1 MPNKIMKTNY
11 FYMLLLFSFASCFA
25 QQSPTFS
32 IIGSDTNK
40 EVLKKNM
47 RLDISKIKVEN
58 ISNKPIYLVW
68 ETVSNTFPKEW
79 DCSMCQHGACQI
91 GIPKG
96 SSFSKLNPDQQ
107 GFIAIHVI
115 PENKTGN
122 GIVKFKIYDK
132 NNPSYFKIMTFE
144 VQVL

>member
-1 MPNKIMKTNY
+1 MKKIFLKIIV
-11 FYMLLLFSFASCFA
+11 LLSFSFAFA
-25 QQSPTFS
+25 QNKPTFS
-32 IIGSDTNK
+32 VVGNATNK
-40 EVLKKNM
+40 ESLLKNK

-58 ISNKPIYLVW
+58 VSNQPIYLVW
-68 ETVSNTFPKEW
+68 ETISNTFPKEW

-96 SSFSKLNPDQQ
+96 SIFNKLNADQQ

-115 PENKTGN
+115 PTNRVGN

-132 NNPSYFKIMTFE
+132 ANPDYVKILTFE
-144 VQVL
+144 VEVL

>member
-1 MPNKIMKTNY
+1 MKTIL
-11 FYMLLLFSFASCFA
+11 FYLLMLLSFSVSFA
-25 QQSPTFS
+25 QSKPTFS
-32 IIGSDTNK
+32 VVGNATNK
-40 EVLKKNM
+40 ESVLKNK

-58 ISNKPIYLVW
+58 VSNKPIYLVW

-96 SSFSKLNPDQQ
+96 SAFNKLNADQQ

-122 GIVKFKIYDK
+122 GTVKFKIYDK
-132 NNPSYFKIMTFE
+132 ANPNYAKILTFE
-144 VQVL
+144 VEVL

>member
-1 MPNKIMKTNY
+1 MKKT
-11 FYMLLLFSFASCFA
+11 LLTFIVLLSFSYSFA
-25 QQSPTFS
+25 QSKPTFS
-32 IIGSDTNK
+32 IVGNATNK
-40 EVLKKNM
+40 ESLLKNK

-96 SSFSKLNPDQQ
+96 SVFNKLNADQQ

-115 PENKTGN
+115 PENKIGN

-132 NNPSYFKIMTFE
+132 ANPDYAKILTFE
-144 VQVL
+144 VDVL

>member
-1 MPNKIMKTNY
+1 MKTIL
-11 FYMLLLFSFASCFA
+11 FYLLILLSFSYSFA
-25 QQSPTFS
+25 QNKPTFS
-32 IIGSDTNK
+32 VVGNATNK
-40 EVLKKNM
+40 ESLTKNK

-96 SSFSKLNPDQQ
+96 SAFNKLNADQQ

-115 PENKTGN
+115 PANKIGN

-132 NNPSYFKIMTFE
+132 ANPDYAKILTFE
-144 VQVL
+144 VDVL

>member
-1 MPNKIMKTNY
+1 MKKIM
-11 FYMLLLFSFASCFA
+11 FYLVMLLCFSFASA
-25 QQSPTFS
+25 QKKPTFS
-32 IIGSDTNK
+32 VVGNAVNK
-40 EVLKKNM
+40 ESVQKNK

-58 ISNKPIYLVW
+58 ISNKPIFLVW

-96 SSFSKLNPDQQ
+96 SAFNKLNADQQ

-115 PENKTGN
+115 PGDKGGN

-132 NNPSYFKIMTFE
+132 ANPDYAKILTFE
-144 VQVL
+144 VEAL

>member
-1 MPNKIMKTNY
+1 MKKIF
-11 FYMLLLFSFASCFA
+11 FYLIILFSFSCSFA
-25 QQSPTFS
+25 QNKPTFS
-32 IIGSDTNK
+32 VVGNPINK
-40 EVLKKNM
+40 EKLLKNK

-79 DCSMCQHGACQI
+79 DCSICQHGACQI

-96 SSFSKLNPDQQ
+96 SVFNKLNADQQ

-115 PENKTGN
+115 PVNKSGN

-132 NNPSYFKIMTFE
+132 ANPDYAKILTFE
-144 VQVL
+144 VEVL

>member
-1 MPNKIMKTNY
+1 MKKIF
-11 FYMLLLFSFASCFA
+11 FYLIILFSFSCSFA
-25 QQSPTFS
+25 QNKPTFS
-32 IIGSDTNK
+32 VVGNPTNK
-40 EVLKKNM
+40 EKLLKNK

-79 DCSMCQHGACQI
+79 DCSMCQHGTCQI

-96 SSFSKLNPDQQ
+96 SAFNKLNADQQ

-115 PENKTGN
+115 PVNKSGN

-132 NNPSYFKIMTFE
+132 ANPDYAKILTFE
-144 VQVL
+144 VEVL

>member
-1 MPNKIMKTNY
+1 MKTIL
-11 FYMLLLFSFASCFA
+11 FYLMLLSFSVSFA
-25 QQSPTFS
+25 QSKPTFS
-32 IIGSDTNK
+32 VVGNATNK
-40 EVLKKNM
+40 ESVLKNK

-58 ISNKPIYLVW
+58 VSNKPIYLVW

-96 SSFSKLNPDQQ
+96 SAFNKLNADQQ

-122 GIVKFKIYDK
+122 GTVKFKIYDK
-132 NNPSYFKIMTFE
+132 ANPNYAKILTFE
-144 VQVL
+144 VEVL

>member
-1 MPNKIMKTNY
+1 MKKIF
-11 FYMLLLFSFASCFA
+11 FYLIILFSFSCSFA
-25 QQSPTFS
+25 QNKPTFS
-32 IIGSDTNK
+32 VVGNPINK
-40 EVLKKNM
+40 EKLLKNK

-96 SSFSKLNPDQQ
+96 SAFNKLNADQQ

-115 PENKTGN
+115 PVNKSGN

-132 NNPSYFKIMTFE
+132 ANPDYAKILTFE
-144 VQVL
+144 VEVL

>member
-1 MPNKIMKTNY
+1 MKQLY
-11 FYMLLLFSFASCFA
+11 FYWILLFSISISFA
-25 QQSPTFS
+25 QNKPTFS
-32 IIGSDTNK
+32 VVGTAVNK
-40 EVLKKNM
+40 ESVLKNK

-96 SSFSKLNPDQQ
+96 SSFNKLNPDQQ

-115 PENKTGN
+115 PANKIGN
-122 GIVKFKIYDK
+122 GTVKFKIYDK
-132 NNPSYFKIMTFE
+132 ANPKYAQILTFE
-144 VQVL
+144 VEVL

>member
-1 MPNKIMKTNY
+1 MKKIF
-11 FYMLLLFSFASCFA
+11 FYLIILFSFSCSFA
-25 QQSPTFS
+25 QNKPTFS
-32 IIGSDTNK
+32 VVGNPINK
-40 EVLKKNM
+40 EKLLKNK

-96 SSFSKLNPDQQ
+96 SAFNKLNADQE

-115 PENKTGN
+115 PVNKSGN

-132 NNPSYFKIMTFE
+132 ANPDYAKILTFE
-144 VQVL
+144 VEVL

>member
-1 MPNKIMKTNY
+1 MKTTL
-11 FYMLLLFSFASCFA
+11 FYSIILLSFSLAFS
-25 QQSPTFS
+25 QSKPTFS
-32 IIGSDTNK
+32 VVGNAINK
-40 EVLKKNM
+40 ESLSKNK

-68 ETVSNTFPKEW
+68 ETIYNTFPKEW

-96 SSFSKLNPDQQ
+96 SVFNKLNADQQ

-115 PENKTGN
+115 PAKKAGK
-122 GIVKFKIYDK
+122 GVVKFKIYDK
-132 NNPSYFKIMTFE
+132 ANPDYSEILTFE
-144 VQVL
+144 VEVL

>member
-1 MPNKIMKTNY
+1 MKKIFFTIII
-11 FYMLLLFSFASCFA
+11 LLSLSNSFA
-25 QQSPTFS
+25 QNKPTFS
-32 IIGSDTNK
+32 VVGNATNK
-40 EVLKKNM
+40 ESLLKNK
-47 RLDISKIKVEN
+47 RLDVSKIKVEN

-68 ETVSNTFPKEW
+68 ETISNTFPKEW

-96 SSFSKLNPDQQ
+96 SVFNKLNADQQ

-115 PENKTGN
+115 PTNRVGN

-132 NNPSYFKIMTFE
+132 ANPDYVKILTFE
-144 VQVL
+144 VEVL

>member
-1 MPNKIMKTNY
+1 MKTTF
-11 FYMLLLFSFASCFA
+11 FYLLLLFSFSSSFA
-25 QQSPTFS
+25 QKKPTFS
-32 IIGSDTNK
+32 VVGNATNK
-40 EVLKKNM
+40 ESLLKTK

-68 ETVSNTFPKEW
+68 ETVYNTFPKEW

-96 SSFSKLNPDQQ
+96 SSFSKLNADQQ

-115 PENKTGN
+115 PTNKMGN

-132 NNPSYFKIMTFE
+132 ANPSYAKILTFE
-144 VQVL
+144 VDVL

>member
-1 MPNKIMKTNY
+1 MKKIVIS
-11 FYMLLLFSFASCFA
+11 FVLLFCFSIAFA
-25 QQSPTFS
+25 QKKPTFS
-32 IIGSDTNK
+32 VVGDATNK
-40 EVLKKNM
+40 ESLQKNK
-47 RLDISKIKVEN
+47 RLDISKIKVAN
-58 ISNKPIYLVW
+58 ISDKPIYLAW

-96 SSFSKLNPDQQ
+96 SAFNKLNADQQ

-115 PENKTGN
+115 PANKSGN

-132 NNPSYFKIMTFE
+132 ANPDYFKILTFE
-144 VQVL
+144 VNVL

>member
-1 MPNKIMKTNY
+1 MKNILLY
-11 FYMLLLFSFASCFA
+11 VLLLFTIPNIYA
-25 QQSPTFS
+25 QQKPTFS
-32 IIGSDTNK
+32 IVGSDNNK
-40 EVLKKNM
+40 EILHKNK

-68 ETVSNTFPKEW
+68 ETISNTFPKEW

-115 PENKTGN
+115 PANTVGH

-132 NNPSYFKIMTFE
+132 NNPGYAKIMTFD

>member
-1 MPNKIMKTNY
+1 MKKIFFTIII
-11 FYMLLLFSFASCFA
+11 LLSLFNSFA
-25 QQSPTFS
+25 QNKPTFS
-32 IIGSDTNK
+32 VVGNATNK
-40 EVLKKNM
+40 ESLLKNK
-47 RLDISKIKVEN
+47 RLDVSKIKVEN

-68 ETVSNTFPKEW
+68 ETISNTFPKEW

-96 SSFSKLNPDQQ
+96 SVFNKLNADQQ

-115 PENKTGN
+115 PTNRVGN

-132 NNPSYFKIMTFE
+132 ANPDYVKILTFE
-144 VQVL
+144 VEVL

>member
-1 MPNKIMKTNY
+1 MKTNY
-11 FYMLLLFSFASCFA
+11 FYLLLLLVFANGFA
-25 QQSPTFS
+25 QQEPTFS
-32 IIGSDTNK
+32 IIGNDSNK
-40 EVLKKNM
+40 ETLTKDK
-47 RLDISKIKVEN
+47 RLDISKIKVVN

-68 ETVSNTFPKEW
+68 ETVMNTFPKQW

-91 GIPKG
+91 GIPGG

-115 PENKTGN
+115 PENTAGY

-132 NNPSYFKIMTFE
+132 NNPSFAKIMTFE

>member
-1 MPNKIMKTNY
+1 MKTTL
-11 FYMLLLFSFASCFA
+11 FYSIILLSFSLAFS
-25 QQSPTFS
+25 QSKPTFS
-32 IIGSDTNK
+32 VVGNAINK
-40 EVLKKNM
+40 ESLSKNK

-68 ETVSNTFPKEW
+68 ETIYNTFPKEW

-96 SSFSKLNPDQQ
+96 SVFNKLNADQQ

-115 PENKTGN
+115 PAKKAGK
-122 GIVKFKIYDK
+122 GVVKFKIYDK
-132 NNPSYFKIMTFE
+132 ANPDYSEILTFE
-144 VQVL
+144 VEAL

>member
-1 MPNKIMKTNY
+1 MNKIF
-11 FYMLLLFSFASCFA
+11 FYLIILFSFSCSFA
-25 QQSPTFS
+25 QNKPTFS
-32 IIGSDTNK
+32 VVGNPTNK
-40 EVLKKNM
+40 EKLLKNK

-96 SSFSKLNPDQQ
+96 SAFNKLNADQQ

-115 PENKTGN
+115 PVNKSGN

-132 NNPSYFKIMTFE
+132 ANPDYAKILTFE
-144 VQVL
+144 VEVL

>member
-1 MPNKIMKTNY
+1 MKK
-11 FYMLLLFSFASCFA
+11 LLLHLIILLYFSCSSA
-25 QQSPTFS
+25 QSKPTFLVV
-32 IIGSDTNK
+32 GKATNK
-40 EVLKKNM
+40 ESVLKNK

-58 ISNKPIYLVW
+58 ISNAPIYLVW

-96 SSFSKLNPDQQ
+96 SAFSKLNADQQ

-115 PENKTGN
+115 PSNKTGN

-132 NNPSYFKIMTFE
+132 ANPDYTQILTFE
-144 VQVL
+144 VDVL

>member
-1 MPNKIMKTNY
+1 MKPIFCTII
-11 FYMLLLFSFASCFA
+11 FLLFFFNSFG
-25 QQSPTFS
+25 QNKPTFS
-32 IIGSDTNK
+32 VVGNATNK
-40 EVLKKNM
+40 ESLLRNK
-47 RLDISKIKVEN
+47 RLDVSKIKVEN

-96 SSFSKLNPDQQ
+96 SAFNKLNADQQ

-115 PENKTGN
+115 PDNRVGN

-132 NNPSYFKIMTFE
+132 ANPDYVKILTFE
-144 VQVL
+144 VEVL

>member
-1 MPNKIMKTNY
+1 MKKVL
-11 FYMLLLFSFASCFA
+11 FYLLILLSFTWTLA
-25 QQSPTFS
+25 QSKPTFS
-32 IIGSDTNK
+32 VVGNATNK
-40 EVLKKNM
+40 ESLSQNK

-68 ETVSNTFPKEW
+68 ETIYNSFPKEW

-96 SSFSKLNPDQQ
+96 SVFNKLNADQQ

-115 PENKTGN
+115 PAKKTGK

-132 NNPSYFKIMTFE
+132 ANPDYSEVLTFE
-144 VQVL
+144 VDVF

>member
-1 MPNKIMKTNY
+1 MKKKILY
-11 FYMLLLFSFASCFA
+11 IILLFASLNSFA
-25 QQSPTFS
+25 QSKATFS
-32 IIGSDTNK
+32 VVGNATNK
-40 EVLKKNM
+40 ESLQKNK

-96 SSFSKLNPDQQ
+96 SAFNKLNADQQ

-115 PENKTGN
+115 PANKSGN

-132 NNPSYFKIMTFE
+132 ANPSYAKILTFE
-144 VQVL
+144 VDVL